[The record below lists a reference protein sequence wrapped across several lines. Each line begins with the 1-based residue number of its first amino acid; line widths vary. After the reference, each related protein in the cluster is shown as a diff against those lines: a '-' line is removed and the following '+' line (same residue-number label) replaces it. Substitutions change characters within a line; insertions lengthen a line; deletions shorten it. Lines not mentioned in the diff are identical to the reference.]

1 MKHPIP
7 ADFANR
13 IKQLRADAGD
23 PEVVRLVTEGYR
35 LSYGHQV
42 NPTYAIETSQI
53 QPLPHQRIA
62 VYERMLWQPRMS
74 SLLADDAGVG
84 KTSMGGVRRRA

>member
-1 MKHPIP
+1 VS
-7 ADFANR
+7 FAV
-13 IKQLRADAGD
+13 QAPPQMDLSGD
-23 PEVVRLVTEGYR
+23 SEVVRLVTEGYR

-62 VYERMLWQPRMS
+62 VYERMLWQPRKKG
-74 SLLADDAGVG
+74 LKDDQAAD
-84 KTSMGGVRRRA
+84 R